1 MGALGHHESTNNVRG
16 GGAPR
21 YVLPLDAKPS
31 RELCKTIEYHYN
43 TWS

>member
-1 MGALGHHESTNNVRG
+1 MLLVRRMGANNVRG

-31 RELCKTIEYHYN
+31 RELWKIIEYHDN
-43 TWS
+43 TWG